1 MSQQYSIWQM
11 MNDKTCSNCH
21 IAKKHKNLCMY
32 QLPIENFELV
42 FKNRSNMVTFYQ
54 MNTEVLNTFII

>member
-1 MSQQYSIWQM
+1 M
-11 MNDKTCSNCH
+11 MNDKTYSNCH
-21 IAKKHKNLCMY
+21 IAKNIKIFCMY

>member
-1 MSQQYSIWQM
+1 M

-54 MNTEVLNTFII
+54 MNTEVLNTFTI

>member
-1 MSQQYSIWQM
+1 
-11 MNDKTCSNCH
+11 
-21 IAKKHKNLCMY
+21 MY

>member
-1 MSQQYSIWQM
+1 
-11 MNDKTCSNCH
+11 
-21 IAKKHKNLCMY
+21 MY

-54 MNTEVLNTFII
+54 MNTEVLNMYIYYLRYKNENFSLGIH